1 MRVIVYTKPAK
12 KLAKFWWIGPLG
24 VGVGIGAVLMY
35 KAMKK

>member
-12 KLAKFWWIGPLG
+12 RLAKFWWIGPLG
-24 VGVGIGAVLMY
+24 VGACVGAFLCY